1 MLSSHLILLSHPQCA
16 LLLFLYLLCLTSYF
30 HDFRHASVFLERGPH
45 RIGRVYKKAMFRE
58 YTDDT
63 YSRLAPRPVGLGF
76 LGPILRAEVDDVI
89 VIHFKNLASRNYSMH
104 PHGVFYEKNAEGKV
118 SHNRNTCKI
127 CKISQEHKDLY
138 FLQKDAFETPIC

>member
-1 MLSSHLILLSHPQCA
+1 MC
-16 LLLFLYLLCLTSYF
+16 LLCLTSYF

-45 RIGRVYKKAMFRE
+45 RIGSVYKKAMFRE

-63 YSRLAPRPVGLGF
+63 YSRLAPRPVWLGF

-89 VIHFKNLASRNYSMH
+89 VVHFKNLASRDYSMH

-118 SHNRNTCKI
+118 SHSRNTFAKYLWNTRISTSYKKI
-127 CKISQEHKDLY
+127 PLRGQSARMC
-138 FLQKDAFETPIC
+138 TMN